1 MGILTDIHHKLLK
14 GVSRLI
20 YSEYKSLSNTLD
32 ANELENYFREF
43 LIDYAEKPKNL
54 EALKGL
60 YELAYRQWDTYEVLE
75 EALAEKIA
83 DYIISAINFDS
94 YEKMDII
101 LSIVENLSL
110 KTVFDYIMSQYD
122 YVKSQSVKNL
132 IDEAYDEYSDK
143 ISDPFGVDDF

>member
-1 MGILTDIHHKLLK
+1 M
-14 GVSRLI
+14 I

-110 KTVFDYIMSQYD
+110 KTVFDYIMSQYN